1 MALQLDIESMRVFL
15 AVIDQGGMTRAAEAL
30 GLSQSAVSWK
40 IKRLEQR
47 VGRNLLVR
55 DGRSLRPSRDGR
67 ELLEYARTIVDLH
80 DDAVAR
86 LSSSDLT
93 GRVRF
98 GSTEE
103 VSAFCM
109 RNVLARFYRT
119 HPRVWIQLVVDR
131 AHRLDS
137 LLRSGELDVAVLQI
151 SPDEVRRTDTVL
163 WESDLAWV
171 CAPDW
176 TYDVGTVPLITFGEQ
191 GFYRPLAEAALGDA
205 GVPYHIAFSGPSASS
220 VLAAAEFGLGVAVIG
235 ERWVSGDVVEWPR
248 AAALPTLPRALTV
261 ARAGGPSTS
270 AVASELIA
278 EIETALAEPTRP

>member
-119 HPRVWIQLVVDR
+119 HPRVWFQLVVDR

-137 LLRSGELDVAVLQI
+137 LLRSGDLDVAVLQI
-151 SPDEVRRTDTVL
+151 SPDDVRPNDTVL
-163 WESDLAWV
+163 WESDLVWV
-171 CAPDW
+171 CAADW
-176 TYDVGTVPLITFGEQ
+176 TYDVGAVPLITFGEQ

-248 AAALPTLPRALTV
+248 AAALPPLPRALTV

-278 EIETALAEPTRP
+278 EIETVLAEPTRP